1 MTGIQVV
8 LVLFSLLTIA
18 FASLIFRSR
27 LWYRLLAV
35 FLFLTALF
43 FVLFP
48 DITNV
53 IAHYLGVGR
62 GADLLLYVTVF
73 ACIHTF
79 LLLYMKIRKLER
91 KATEQIRS
99 IAMRDAQYL
108 TTASNV
114 EPVRSKSVALG

>member
-8 LVLFSLLTIA
+8 LVLLSFLAIT

-35 FLFLTALF
+35 FLFLTALL
-43 FVLFP
+43 FVVFP
-48 DITNV
+48 NTTNI
-53 IAHYLGVGR
+53 IAHRLGVGR

-91 KATEQIRS
+91 KTTEQIRS
-99 IAMRDAQYL
+99 IAIRDAQYL
-108 TTASNV
+108 TTASNLD
-114 EPVRSKSVALG
+114 PVRSKSVALG